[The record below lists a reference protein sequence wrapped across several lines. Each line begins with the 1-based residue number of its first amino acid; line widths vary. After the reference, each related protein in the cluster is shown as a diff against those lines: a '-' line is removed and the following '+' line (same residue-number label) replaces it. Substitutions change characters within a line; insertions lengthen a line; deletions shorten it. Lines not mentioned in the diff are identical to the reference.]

1 MTCNVCCSDYNKS
14 KHSVVTC
21 YFPSCAYSA
30 CKECTRTYLTGIT
43 AEPHCMKCRN
53 KWSLEF
59 TKNSLNAIFMDN
71 DYKNHRKTILADR
84 AISKIPEFY
93 EGALRHAKI
102 SEGDLKMQAIMKI
115 VAEHQQII
123 NDLYRQHD
131 QVRRE
136 MNENPASNS
145 ARKFVM
151 QCQNNGCRGMLTQQY
166 KCDLCNKFTCPKC
179 FLAIAG
185 EKADHVCKQE
195 DMDTVEEL
203 KKNSR
208 PCPSCGTRISK
219 IDGCDQMWCP
229 ECKTAFSWAKGTV
242 ETGVVHNPHYYQWMR
257 ENGGV
262 PRNPNEHNEGCGNMF
277 YGASRKINSIVFEC
291 LTSKKLYARFCEVFE
306 SNAASLS
313 NHSKFPTFEQIY
325 KDSAIALEET
335 KMVYEELRRF
345 NLYFSGFHRYINHME
360 LAEMRPLRQNLQIR
374 EEDRTVIYNYILN
387 HVNKEALANELIRV
401 DNLNMKERA
410 YCDILEALVVVG
422 KQIVIDCLRELEN
435 EVNQN
440 YPNSIVFNLSVDPDK
455 KKRDE
460 RPDTELGFLKHF
472 VKNCVMF
479 LPCELARFHSNVCGI
494 FAKYKAAIN
503 KYCAYSNMESIK
515 FLMTYNSKKSLI
527 FWDYDQQTIDRRT
540 FRNKSEMIASM
551 TYFRECYDALNKA
564 DTEIKDA
571 SVKDTEI
578 KDASVVKTEVVEVEN
593 KFI

>member
-14 KHSVVTC
+14 NHSVVTC
-21 YFPSCAYSA
+21 YFPSCSYSA

-102 SEGDLKMQAIMKI
+102 SEGDLKMQAILKI

-131 QVRRE
+131 QIRRE
-136 MNENPASNS
+136 MNETPASAA

-166 KCDLCNKFTCPKC
+166 KCDLCTKFTCPKC
-179 FLAIAG
+179 FLAIDG

-195 DMDTVEEL
+195 DIDTVEEL

-242 ETGVVHNPHYYQWMR
+242 ETGVIHNPHYYQWMR

-262 PRNPNEHNEGCGNMF
+262 PRNPNEHNEGCGNIF
-277 YGASRKINSIVFEC
+277 YGASRKINSIIFEC
-291 LTSKKLYARFCEVFE
+291 LTSKKLYGRFCESFE
-306 SNAASLS
+306 TNAASLS
-313 NHSKFPTFEQIY
+313 THSKFATFEQIY
-325 KDSAIALEET
+325 KDSVIALEET
-335 KMVYEELRRF
+335 KMTYEELRRF
-345 NLYFSGFHRYINHME
+345 NHYFSGFHRYINHME
-360 LAEMRPLRQNLQIR
+360 LAEMRPLRQNLQVR

-387 HVNKEALANELIRV
+387 HVNKEALANELIRI

-422 KQIVIDCLRELEN
+422 KQIMIDCLRELEN

-440 YPNSIVFNLSVDPDK
+440 FPNSIVFNINVDPDK

-460 RPDTELGFLKHF
+460 RPDTELGFLKNF
-472 VKNCVMF
+472 VKNCVVF
-479 LPCELARFHSNVCGI
+479 LPCELARFHSNICGI
-494 FAKYKAAIN
+494 FAKYKTAIN

-515 FLMTYNSKKSLI
+515 FLITYASKKSLS
-527 FWDYDQQTIDRRT
+527 FWDYNEQTLVRRS
-540 FRNKSEMIASM
+540 FRNKSEMVAAIAE
-551 TYFRECYDALNKA
+551 FREFYDMCNK
-564 DTEIKDA
+564 TDA
-571 SVKDTEI
+571 P
-578 KDASVVKTEVVEVEN
+578 EVVEN
-593 KFI
+593 KFV